1 MKEKRK
7 TYKLNVKKIRVRI
20 RFLDRLLGSVP
31 SDKETYIIMVAS
43 KADPEGPSVVDE
55 LETLPKAEEE
65 KPRKTYFHKDEQG
78 RPLMYNYVIKGF
90 LKTAFKA
97 LQLNGVFKKIPA
109 YRHKLDLLVF
119 VEPRRIVLADKIDGD
134 YSRGLRANTMMGP
147 RVTFITSE
155 YIEAGHEIEFEIHL
169 LKNKEITADMLRT
182 CFEEYGPYH
191 GLGQWRSG
199 GWGTFEVL
207 EWREM

>member
-1 MKEKRK
+1 MKVKRIK
-7 TYKLNVKKIRVRI
+7 VKI

-31 SDKETYIIMVAS
+31 SDKETYINMIAS

-55 LETLPKAEEE
+55 LETLPKEEEE

-78 RPLMYNYVIKGF
+78 RPLIYNYVIKGF
-90 LKTAFKA
+90 LKTAFEA
-97 LQLNGVFKKIPA
+97 LQLNGAWKKVPA

-119 VEPRRIVLADKIDGD
+119 VEPRRIILGDQVDGD
-134 YSRGLRANTMMGP
+134 YPRGLRARTMMGP

-155 YIEAGHEIEFEIHL
+155 YIEAGHEVEFEIHL
-169 LKNKEITADMLRT
+169 LENKEIKADMLRT
-182 CFEEYGPYH
+182 CFEEFGPYH

-199 GWGTFEVL
+199 GWGRFELV
-207 EWREM
+207 EWKEM